1 MKKVKFL
8 LITLATVLAT
18 LSVAAQNVKV
28 TGTVKDSSGEPL
40 IGASILLK
48 GSTTVGTMTDFNG
61 AYSIT
66 VPGNATLVASMVG
79 YETEEKAVNKAS
91 KIDFVLSEDAQFL
104 DNAIVVGYGSAK
116 RPGTLVGSVATVR
129 EEAIKNNPSSSAL
142 DKLQGQVAGLA
153 VMTTGG
159 VAGDNAISMTLHGMG
174 SLGASSTPLYLV
186 DGVPVSA
193 RTIMAIN
200 PNDIASISVN
210 KDASA
215 TSIYGSRAA
224 NGVIYIATKN
234 GSFNS
239 DATVTIRSQY
249 GTSTLANW
257 SIYKNMMNADELKKF
272 WIRSGIHDAQY
283 IEDHYTNLGYDA
295 DTKWYKY
302 LQKEWAPQYQN
313 DISVEGGSNKI
324 SYMIGISQHHEEG
337 STIGNYY
344 DRYTLRTSIQ
354 ARPKDWLRT
363 GVSAN
368 LYMDDYARNPFWSSN
383 NGGFNAYSDGGLSMT
398 ANPLYPAIDPI
409 TGEEYPDAY
418 PNDIWNP
425 WNLVKNRVQK
435 FKQYGLTGNMFVQ
448 VEPIRNLIFKSQVGL
463 DGDFRL
469 TFNTRNPL
477 YFGNGGNGARSRG
490 TIFEYTAQI
499 TNTIEY
505 SFNIADDHDITLL
518 VGQEGIQEYYDT
530 FSATGQNITDFR
542 RIVLDQAPSSQRSIS
557 EDMSEARFL
566 SFFGHL
572 DYSLFGRYLFDATI
586 RNDASSRFGA
596 NNRNALFW
604 SVGAKWKAK
613 REAFLKDV
621 DWLNDLNV
629 KVSYGTQGNAA
640 IGNYSSLATLGG
652 AGAYNQQTASLIVSS
667 PANPGLTWEKQGL
680 FTIGLEGKLLNFIDF
695 DFQFYNRKTSSMLM
709 DVPFPYTAGF
719 SGMTDNV
726 GSLTNT
732 GIDITLGMDI
742 LRNRD
747 YFFRVSTTF
756 NYNEE
761 KVTELFQGLE
771 RWEMPDY
778 GLAYVVGKPV
788 MFYCPIFAGID
799 PADGRQTWY
808 VPGDNVDITNMDPK
822 NITKTFDEG
831 ALNQNT
837 GLRYN
842 PPIWGGF
849 SISGGWKGI
858 TVQADFSYVLGK
870 TLINNDAYFYS
881 NPPQNTDNTYIKD
894 VSDFWTPDNTDAKY
908 PDWTKGESMQ
918 FDTRFY
924 EDASFLRLKALQIGY
939 SLPESL
945 LKKQKVFKGIRVSF
959 TGRNLLTATKYTGID
974 PEVDSNLTV
983 GMPGNTKQFVG
994 GIELTF

>member
-129 EEAIKNNPSSSAL
+129 EESIKNNPSSSAL

-153 VMTTGG
+153 VMTSGG
-159 VAGDNAISMTLHGMG
+159 VAGDNAISMTLHGVG

-186 DGVPVSA
+186 DGIPVSS
-193 RTIMAIN
+193 RTIMAMN

-224 NGVIYIATKN
+224 NGVIYISTKN

-239 DATVTIRSQY
+239 DATVTVRSQY

-257 SIYKNMMNADELKKF
+257 SLYENMMNADELKKF
-272 WIRSGIHDAQY
+272 WIRSGIHDAKY
-283 IEDHYTNLGYDA
+283 IKDNFTDKGYDA

-302 LQKEWAPQYQN
+302 MQKEWAPQYQN
-313 DISVEGGSNKI
+313 DISVEGGSNRI
-324 SYMIGISQHHEEG
+324 SYMLGLSQHHEEG

-344 DRYTLRTSIQ
+344 DRYTLRSNIQ
-354 ARPKDWLRT
+354 ARPKDWLKM
-363 GVSAN
+363 GLNMN
-368 LYMDDYARNPFWSSN
+368 LYMDDYARNPYWSSN
-383 NGGFNAYSDGGLSMT
+383 NGGFNRYGDGGLSFLM
-398 ANPLYPAIDPI
+398 NPLLPAIDPI
-409 TGEEYPDAY
+409 TGEEYVDQY
-418 PNDIWNP
+418 PGGSWNAKTMI
-425 WNLVKNRVQK
+425 KNYRQLY
-435 FKQYGLTGNMFVQ
+435 KQYGITGSLYAQ
-448 VEPIRNLIFKSQVGL
+448 IEPIRNLIFKTQVGL
-463 DGDFRL
+463 DGDIRH
-469 TFNTRNPL
+469 TFSYLNPT
-477 YFGNGGNGARSRG
+477 YFAAAGSGSRSRG
-490 TIFEYTAQI
+490 SIFEYTAQI
-499 TNTIEY
+499 TNTLEY
-505 SFNIADDHDITLL
+505 SFNIADDHDISVLL
-518 VGQEGIQEYYDT
+518 GHEGLQSYYDS
-530 FSATGQNITDFR
+530 FSGSGSGITEPRLLILQQTNATN
-542 RIVLDQAPSSQRSIS
+542 RSVTES
-557 EDMSEARFL
+557 YTESRFL

-572 DYSLFGRYLFDATI
+572 DYTLMNRYIFDATV

-596 NNRNALFW
+596 NNRNAWFW
-604 SVGAKWKAK
+604 SVGAKWRAK
-613 REAFLKDV
+613 RESFLKDV
-621 DWLNDLNV
+621 DWLNDLNF

-640 IGNYSSLATLGG
+640 IGDFSSLALLGSAGQYNGQTG
-652 AGAYNQQTASLIVSS
+652 ALIVSS
-667 PANPGLTWEKQGL
+667 PANPGLTWEQQGL
-680 FTIGLEGKLLNFIDF
+680 FTIGIDGKLLNFIDF
-695 DFQFYNRKTSSMLM
+695 DIQFYNRQTSSMLM
-709 DVPFPYTAGF
+709 DVPYPYTSGF
-719 SGMTDNV
+719 STMTDNV
-726 GSLTNT
+726 GGLNNK
-732 GIDITLGMDI
+732 GIDLTLGLDI

-756 NYNEE
+756 NYNRET
-761 KVTELFQGLE
+761 VTELFQGMD
-771 RWEMPDY
+771 RWVMSGY
-778 GLAYVVGKPV
+778 GFAYVVGSPV
-788 MFYCPIFAGID
+788 MFYAPIFAGID
-799 PADGRQTWY
+799 KADGRQTWY
-808 VPGDNVDITNMDPK
+808 IPGDNPDVTTKDPSR
-822 NITKTFDEG
+822 ITKDFSDDLE
-831 ALNQNT
+831 QST
-837 GLRYN
+837 GLLYN
-842 PPIWGGF
+842 APIWGGF
-849 SISGGWKGI
+849 SLSGGWKGI

-870 TLINNDAYFYS
+870 TLINNDAIFYA
-881 NPPQNTDNTYIKD
+881 NPLNNTEDTQIKD
-894 VSDFWTPDNTDAKY
+894 VNDFWTPENPNAKY
-908 PDWTKGESMQ
+908 PDWTKGETMH
-918 FDTRFY
+918 FDTQFY

-974 PEVDSNLTV
+974 PEVDSNLSV
-983 GMPGNTKQFVG
+983 GLPGNTKQFIG